1 MQKNK
6 PLKKIA
12 HFGAFNHDSFGDLIF
27 PHIVEYF
34 LDEFE
39 ICHVSPGKLPTKW
52 IDQKQVISVD
62 DAFKKTDWDGILV
75 GGGDLIHSPKNFIWK
90 ENIYQ
95 KYGALS
101 SLWCGA
107 SLFSAKLGIPCAW
120 NSPGVP
126 YDASLDKTT
135 LTKSSLDCVDY
146 ISVRD
151 NLSRENLKTM
161 TNENI
166 IVSPDSAILLSDVWP
181 KRKSKDK
188 YVTLSITNDDLLKKK
203 DDIFKLFSTIT
214 NSKEFPDKIIILPL
228 MAWRGFDE
236 SKELEDLQK
245 KFDITVFDR
254 ASSLFECAMAIA
266 NSFVYIGNSLHGLIT
281 AVSYGVPASI
291 VKPVGFEHVYKYEG
305 FSSHFDNTKLIGKN
319 FEEAFKIV
327 NKRNI
332 PDIEDLKKNVRE
344 NFKKM
349 RVILK
354 NKKNCAKKKKNW
366 ERVISENA
374 PKNEKLVF
382 YGLNIE
388 KIFKRND
395 ELIED
400 FKKNLDENLK
410 EYENKVS
417 ELHSQNINMQKE
429 NLMLNEKLKKQK
441 LEIIEL
447 HKKEIQELD
456 NKIFNLTNSSK
467 KTVEKLARLEN
478 ELKVKDKELI
488 NYLKR
493 IENDEISLINLKKE
507 INDRNIQIA
516 KLIKEIEQ
524 KDRHLEIIIDKE
536 KFK

>member
-6 PLKKIA
+6 PIKKIA

-27 PHIVEYF
+27 PHIVEFF

-39 ICHVSPGKLPTKW
+39 IYHVSPGKLPTKW

-75 GGGDLIHSPKNFIWK
+75 GGGDLIHSPKNFIWM
-90 ENIYQ
+90 ENIHQ

-135 LTKSSLDCVDY
+135 LTRSSLDCVDY

-151 NLSRENLKTM
+151 NLSRENLKTI

-188 YVTLSITNDDLLKKK
+188 YVTLSITSDDLLKKK
-203 DDIFKLFSTIT
+203 DDIIKLFSTIT
-214 NSKEFPDKIIILPL
+214 NSKEFPNKIIILPL

-236 SKELEDLQK
+236 SKELKDLQK
-245 KFDITVFDR
+245 KFDITIFNR
-254 ASSLFECAMAIA
+254 SSSLFECAMSIA
-266 NSFVYIGNSLHGLIT
+266 NSSVYIGNSLHGLIT

-291 VKPVGFEHVYKYEG
+291 VKPVGFDHVYKYEG
-305 FSSHFDNTKLIGKN
+305 FSSHFDDTKFIGKN
-319 FEEAFKIV
+319 FEEAIEIV
-327 NKRNI
+327 TKRNI
-332 PDIEDLKKNVRE
+332 PDIEDLKKIVRE

-349 RVILK
+349 RVIFK
-354 NKKNCAKKKKNW
+354 NKNNYADKKKNW
-366 ERVISENA
+366 KRVISENI
-374 PKNEKLVF
+374 PKNEKLVL

-395 ELIED
+395 ELIENY
-400 FKKNLDENLK
+400 KKNLDENLK
-410 EYENKVS
+410 EYENKVG
-417 ELHSQNINMQKE
+417 ELHAQNINMQQE
-429 NLMLNEKLKKQK
+429 NQKLNEKLKKQT
-441 LEIIEL
+441 LEITES
-447 HKKEIQELD
+447 H
-456 NKIFNLTNSSK
+456 
-467 KTVEKLARLEN
+467 
-478 ELKVKDKELI
+478 
-488 NYLKR
+488 
-493 IENDEISLINLKKE
+493 KKE
-507 INDRNIQIA
+507 INDINIQIT
-516 KLIKEIEQ
+516 KLIKEIER

-536 KFK
+536 KSKHT

>member
-6 PLKKIA
+6 PIKKIA

-27 PHIVEYF
+27 PHIVEFF

-39 ICHVSPGKLPTKW
+39 IYHVSPGKLPTKW

-75 GGGDLIHSPKNFIWK
+75 GGGDLIHSPKNFIWM
-90 ENIYQ
+90 ENIHQ

-135 LTKSSLDCVDY
+135 LTRSSLDCVDY

-151 NLSRENLKTM
+151 NLSRENLKTI

-188 YVTLSITNDDLLKKK
+188 YVTLSITSDDLLKKK
-203 DDIFKLFSTIT
+203 DDIIKLFSTIT
-214 NSKEFPDKIIILPL
+214 NSKEFPNKIIILPL

-236 SKELEDLQK
+236 SKELKDLQK
-245 KFDITVFDR
+245 KFDITIFNR
-254 ASSLFECAMAIA
+254 SSSLFECAMSIA
-266 NSFVYIGNSLHGLIT
+266 NSSVYIGNSLHGLIT

-291 VKPVGFEHVYKYEG
+291 VKPVGFDHVYKYEG
-305 FSSHFDNTKLIGKN
+305 FSSHFDDTKFIGKN
-319 FEEAFKIV
+319 FEEAIEIV
-327 NKRNI
+327 TKRNI
-332 PDIEDLKKNVRE
+332 PDIEDLKKIVRE

-349 RVILK
+349 RVIFK
-354 NKKNCAKKKKNW
+354 NKNNYADKKKNW
-366 ERVISENA
+366 KRVISENV
-374 PKNEKLVF
+374 PKNEKLVL

-388 KIFKRND
+388 KIFKVNVTKINIINKQNRTKVTRG
-395 ELIED
+395 
-400 FKKNLDENLK
+400 KKV
-410 EYENKVS
+410 KVS
-417 ELHSQNINMQKE
+417 GYKKAIIT
-429 NLMLNEKLKKQK
+429 LKKGQS
-441 LEIIEL
+441 I
-447 HKKEIQELD
+447 D
-456 NKIFNLTNSSK
+456 LT
-467 KTVEKLARLEN
+467 TG
-478 ELKVKDKELI
+478 I
-488 NYLKR
+488 
-493 IENDEISLINLKKE
+493 
-507 INDRNIQIA
+507 
-516 KLIKEIEQ
+516 
-524 KDRHLEIIIDKE
+524 
-536 KFK
+536 